1 MPQSWTALTILA
13 AMSLG
18 ARLEP
23 ISSDARPDTADLLDP
38 HEAQQLRNLARLAEE
53 SSGDGSAARADD

>member
-18 ARLEP
+18 ARL
-23 ISSDARPDTADLLDP
+23 DAHLER
-38 HEAQQLRNLARLAEE
+38 
-53 SSGDGSAARADD
+53 RAT